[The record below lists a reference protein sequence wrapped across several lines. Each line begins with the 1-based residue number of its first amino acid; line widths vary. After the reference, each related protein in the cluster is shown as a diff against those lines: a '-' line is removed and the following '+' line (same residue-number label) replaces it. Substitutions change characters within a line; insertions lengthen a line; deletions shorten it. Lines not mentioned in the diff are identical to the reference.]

1 MTRIEWM
8 VGAAVAAWVV
18 GAVVYASWLKHE
30 AHKARREMTLSWM
43 KDDHIDHW
51 TPQRAQQAER
61 KMLIAEG
68 RVIEPSYLW
77 SAVAQQHEA
86 AAAVNRER
94 ASRREA

>member
-1 MTRIEWM
+1 
-8 VGAAVAAWVV
+8 
-18 GAVVYASWLKHE
+18 
-30 AHKARREMTLSWM
+30 MTLSWM

-61 KMLIAEG
+61 EMLIAEG
-68 RVIEPSYLW
+68 RVIEPHYLW

-94 ASRREA
+94 ASRGIDEV

>member
-1 MTRIEWM
+1 
-8 VGAAVAAWVV
+8 
-18 GAVVYASWLKHE
+18 
-30 AHKARREMTLSWM
+30 MTLSWM

-61 KMLIAEG
+61 EMLIADG
-68 RVIEPSYLW
+68 RVIEPHYLW

-94 ASRREA
+94 ASRGIDEV